1 MNPEIAW
8 EIATGLLSDRI
19 ELVWTGIA
27 IGRDAESRRGSDRVR
42 GRQELS
48 SALRGA
54 AG

>member
-1 MNPEIAW
+1 MSPKIAW

-19 ELVWTGIA
+19 ALMWTGIA
-27 IGRDAESRRGSDRVR
+27 IGQDAEARLGIDRVR